1 MWILR
6 KMRFCKCEFCEKC
19 EFENVNFVKIEIFK
33 LRYLDK
39 MWILGPL
46 CCPWWELYLMTMRMM
61 MMGEIWSLL
70 SQALI
75 QSKGQFFFSRQ
86 GIFFPRGLTIMRHV
100 AKMHRTNLMTLQQQ
114 GAKRFI
120 LTARTVFENSD
131 KILTFVSLQADVN
144 FETFADAFS
153 LLENSYKFL
162 PILFKL

>member
-1 MWILR
+1 MQLCTLTTTLFMGIFTASVHLAKSALSELWCEKLTRCPRWGKPQLFIQKTLDFGVWKMWILW
-6 KMRFCKCEFCEKC
+6 KLRFCKCEFCEKC

-86 GIFFPRGLTIMRHV
+86 GIFFHEVWL
-100 AKMHRTNLMTLQQQ
+100 
-114 GAKRFI
+114 
-120 LTARTVFENSD
+120 
-131 KILTFVSLQADVN
+131 
-144 FETFADAFS
+144 
-153 LLENSYKFL
+153 
-162 PILFKL
+162 